1 MPELRKINK
10 KYPTLYKAVSHLP
23 VSTDSKLPVAYVK
36 SLPMI
41 IGVITVF
48 ILMILPITRNSILD
62 FSKRSFDNF
71 NQKNQELVDYFSLS
85 MRAGVS
91 SYVEQLDKY
100 INPLPIDTKVEPKLY
115 GGRIEANNFSKP
127 KEIEILKIA
136 ETAHLFTARVSTVF
150 DK

>member
-62 FSKRSFDNF
+62 FSKKSFDNF

-91 SYVEQLDKY
+91 SYLEQLDKY
-100 INPLPIDTKVEPKLY
+100 INPLPIDTKSESKLY
-115 GGRIEANNFSKP
+115 SGRIEANNFSKP
-127 KEIEILKIA
+127 KEIEILRIV
-136 ETAHLFTARVSTVF
+136 ETAHLFTARVSAVF

>member
-136 ETAHLFTARVSTVF
+136 ETAHLFTARVSAVF